1 MLPDT
6 ISPGEKR
13 EVPKIDIK
21 PDPTLTEPHTTKVD
35 GSMRSTIGP
44 TLVDDKGNQYKADKA
59 TGVITLQTTPDNN
72 PLPQPNVIMNKRE
85 HADRGDTIIHRQHL
99 WRLYF

>member
-21 PDPTLTEPHTTKVD
+21 PDPTLTEPHTTNVD

-44 TLVDDKGNQYKADKA
+44 TLVDGKGNQYKADKA

-72 PLPQPNVIMNKRE
+72 LLPQPTVIMSKAENMLTE
-85 HADRGDTIIHRQHL
+85 VTQ
-99 WRLYF
+99 

>member
-13 EVPKIDIK
+13 EVHKIDIK
-21 PDPTLTEPHTTKVD
+21 PDPTLTEPHTTNVD

-44 TLVDDKGNQYKADKA
+44 TLVDGKGNQYKADKA

-72 PLPQPNVIMNKRE
+72 LLPQPTVIMSKAENMPTE
-85 HADRGDTIIHRQHL
+85 VTH
-99 WRLYF
+99 